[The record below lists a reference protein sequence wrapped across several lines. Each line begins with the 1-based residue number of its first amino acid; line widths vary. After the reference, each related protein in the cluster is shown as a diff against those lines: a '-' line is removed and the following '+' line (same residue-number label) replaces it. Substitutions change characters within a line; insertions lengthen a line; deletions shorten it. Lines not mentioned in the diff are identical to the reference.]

1 MKKYVF
7 LVIIA
12 CYYGTSVAQQKKVNS
27 IPTKGPTAEE
37 LYEKAHNYLR
47 GESGLP
53 IDTIKAIELYKKSAA
68 MGYAPAQYE
77 TYVIYY
83 LEGQQ
88 SIALEWLLKAAENQ
102 FGMAFDKLFR
112 IYLNGDGVKE
122 DLNEAVKWLRKGA
135 ESGDAKCQWAL
146 GNEYYNGINELGL
159 PIDGRLAVYWLEKAA
174 AQNQDNAMAML
185 AYMYD
190 EGKLVK
196 RDIHKALELYRKAAE
211 LGNPEA
217 AYNYAYSY
225 QVGDGVDI
233 EKETAFKWMK
243 KSAELGYIKARLELG
258 YMYAKGYGCE
268 KNNDAARY
276 WWKLVTKD
284 QNASKEDRNGAQY
297 NIGLLDEHVE
307 IK

>member
-1 MKKYVF
+1 MRTYLF
-7 LVIIA
+7 IA
-12 CYYGTSVAQQKKVNS
+12 IMAFCVGTTLAQQKKVNF
-27 IPTKGPTAEE
+27 IKKKEPTAEE

-53 IDTIKAIELYKKSAA
+53 VDTIKAIELYKKSAA

-77 TYVIYY
+77 SYVIYY

-102 FGMAFDKLFR
+102 FGMAFYKLFR

-122 DLNEAVKWLRKGA
+122 NLSEAVKWLRKGA

-174 AQNQDNAMAML
+174 AQNQDNAMTIL

-190 EGKLVK
+190 EGKLIK
-196 RDIHKALELYRKAAE
+196 RDIQKALNLYRKAAE
-211 LGNPEA
+211 LGNEEA

-233 EKETAFKWMK
+233 DKRTAFKWMK

-258 YMYAKGYGCE
+258 YMFATGYGCE

-276 WWKLVTKD
+276 WWELVVKD
-284 QNASKEDRNGAQY
+284 ENAPEQDRKGAQY
-297 NIGLLDEHVE
+297 NIGLLDEHIE